1 MTTFDQPPT
10 CKMKSFVMMPK
21 KIVRHLQRS
30 FISMLTFER
39 GGFFGIIIGDDED
52 IGRRPDVIPPPP
64 AAVSFSICE
73 TKIILN
79 N

>member
-1 MTTFDQPPT
+1 
-10 CKMKSFVMMPK
+10 
-21 KIVRHLQRS
+21 
-30 FISMLTFER
+30 MLTFER